1 MTKGSS
7 ITVRLGVGQIIT
19 WGSSF
24 YLPAI
29 LAVPIS
35 KSLGITTQD
44 FFWAFTLSL
53 LVSGFLGPQV
63 GRAIDRLGGRAV
75 LPIGS
80 VAFFAGL
87 SLLAISTNHVMLILA
102 WLLIGVGGSMGN
114 YDSAFATAVS
124 FFGTKSNRVIAG
136 ITVFAGFSSTISWPL
151 TSYLEQT
158 LGWQQAVFFWA
169 LMHLLIALPLNLSI
183 PKTEPKEVPTTTG
196 PIRKIIKNRFRFDLL
211 LVIFAVMFALEGFI
225 VSSVNTT
232 LPFLLGELGASS
244 KVALLAATILGPS
257 QVLARVLILVPGKI
271 MTPMRVAALSIAAHP
286 IGVVLIWIFGVN
298 ALIPFVILHGIGVGL
313 NPFIR
318 GSLPLLFFGSEGFGQ
333 RQGYIMMLSKM
344 VSALSPSLLTLLVLA
359 NVQSAIGL
367 TFAMAVL
374 AMVLLVWLGA
384 IHRVRNKAALDASAA
399 SSLEG

>member
-244 KVALLAATILGPS
+244 EVALLAATILGPS

-271 MTPMRVAALSIAAHP
+271 MTPMRVAALSIVAHP

-367 TFAMAVL
+367 TFAMGVL
-374 AMVLLVWLGA
+374 AMGLLVWLGA

>member
-1 MTKGSS
+1 
-7 ITVRLGVGQIIT
+7 VGQIIT

-80 VAFFAGL
+80 VAFFVGL

-244 KVALLAATILGPS
+244 EVALLAATILGPS

-271 MTPMRVAALSIAAHP
+271 MTPMRVAALSIVAHP

-367 TFAMAVL
+367 TFAMGVL
-374 AMVLLVWLGA
+374 AMGLLVWLGA

>member
-367 TFAMAVL
+367 TFAMGVL
-374 AMVLLVWLGA
+374 AMGLLVWLGA

>member
-244 KVALLAATILGPS
+244 EVALLAATILGPS

-333 RQGYIMMLSKM
+333 RQGYIMMLSKI

-367 TFAMAVL
+367 TFAMGVL
-374 AMVLLVWLGA
+374 AMGLLVWLGA

>member
-1 MTKGSS
+1 
-7 ITVRLGVGQIIT
+7 VGQIIT

-80 VAFFAGL
+80 VAFFVGL

-183 PKTEPKEVPTTTG
+183 PRTEPKEVPTTTG

-244 KVALLAATILGPS
+244 EVALLAATILGPS

>member
-183 PKTEPKEVPTTTG
+183 PRTEPKEVPTTTG

-271 MTPMRVAALSIAAHP
+271 MTPMRVAALSIVAHP

-367 TFAMAVL
+367 TFAMGVL
-374 AMVLLVWLGA
+374 AMGLLVWLGA

>member
-1 MTKGSS
+1 
-7 ITVRLGVGQIIT
+7 VGQIIT

-80 VAFFAGL
+80 VAFFVGL

-124 FFGTKSNRVIAG
+124 FFGNKSNRVIAG

-244 KVALLAATILGPS
+244 EVALLAATILGPS

-367 TFAMAVL
+367 TFAMGVL
-374 AMVLLVWLGA
+374 AMGLLVWLGA

>member
-44 FFWAFTLSL
+44 FFWAFTVSL

-87 SLLAISTNHVMLILA
+87 GLLAISTNHVMLILA

-124 FFGTKSNRVIAG
+124 FFGNKSNRVIAG

-183 PKTEPKEVPTTTG
+183 PRTEPKEVPTTTG

-244 KVALLAATILGPS
+244 EVALLAATILGPS

-333 RQGYIMMLSKM
+333 RQGYIMMLSKV
-344 VSALSPSLLTLLVLA
+344 VSALSPSLLTMLVLA

-367 TFAMAVL
+367 TFAMGVL
-374 AMVLLVWLGA
+374 AMGLLVWLGA

>member
-80 VAFFAGL
+80 VAFFVGL

-183 PKTEPKEVPTTTG
+183 PRTEPKEVPTTTG

-244 KVALLAATILGPS
+244 EVALLAATILGPS

-344 VSALSPSLLTLLVLA
+344 ASALSPSLLTLLVLA

>member
-1 MTKGSS
+1 
-7 ITVRLGVGQIIT
+7 VGQIIT

-80 VAFFAGL
+80 VAFFVGL

-244 KVALLAATILGPS
+244 EVALLAATILGPS

-367 TFAMAVL
+367 TFAMGVL
-374 AMVLLVWLGA
+374 AMGLLVWLGA

>member
-1 MTKGSS
+1 
-7 ITVRLGVGQIIT
+7 VGQIIT

-80 VAFFAGL
+80 VAFFVGL

-124 FFGTKSNRVIAG
+124 FFGNKSNRVIAG

-244 KVALLAATILGPS
+244 EVALLAATILGPS

-374 AMVLLVWLGA
+374 AMGLLVWLGA

>member
-1 MTKGSS
+1 
-7 ITVRLGVGQIIT
+7 VGQIIT

-80 VAFFAGL
+80 VAFFVGL

-374 AMVLLVWLGA
+374 AMGLLVWLGA